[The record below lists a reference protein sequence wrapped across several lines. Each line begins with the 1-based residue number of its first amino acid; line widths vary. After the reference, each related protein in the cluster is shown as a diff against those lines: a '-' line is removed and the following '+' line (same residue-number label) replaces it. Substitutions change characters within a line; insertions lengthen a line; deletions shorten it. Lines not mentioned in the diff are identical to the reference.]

1 MERDAQWKRRRRI
14 IGPVLIL
21 IVAFAM
27 WYGDGFATKSTSANE
42 LSLAREIELM
52 TAITRLCPGS
62 TWFKNASQLLPDAD
76 LAWRLPLLREMF
88 ESRILGW
95 CGQGTQRLECDIT
108 NHPDGCT
115 FLLKPSEGE
124 AMEIVFA
131 ADDTIS
137 EIVTVRMVVVR

>member
-21 IVAFAM
+21 IVAFAL
-27 WYGDGFATKSTSANE
+27 WYGDGFSTKTTSSDD
-42 LSLAREIELM
+42 LSLAREAELM

-62 TWFKNASQLLPDAD
+62 TWFQNASELLPDAD
-76 LAWRLPLLREMF
+76 ITWRLPLLREMF

-115 FLLKPSEGE
+115 FVLKPTEGD

-131 ADDTIS
+131 ADDAIS
-137 EIVTVRMVVVR
+137 EIVAVRMLSVR